1 MHLKLEYLINSS
13 KIVTVIYLVGQNKV
27 NNKKTLMIKC
37 NGINLMSPK
46 KRVCVQKIGI
56 SINKES
62 ASSYFISGS
71 VRTYQIFQHEM
82 LYQLHL
88 NCLNARTKNF

>member
-37 NGINLMSPK
+37 NRINLMSPK
-46 KRVCVQKIGI
+46 
-56 SINKES
+56 NE
-62 ASSYFISGS
+62 YD
-71 VRTYQIFQHEM
+71 E
-82 LYQLHL
+82 
-88 NCLNARTKNF
+88 